1 MFRETDFHCEV
12 LIYGDIIVLL
22 QPQFV
27 VPKDGLCERKVPQ
40 SQISPEFLIK
50 ENFSTVYITPNFFP
64 IILKEKK
71 KRS

>member
-27 VPKDGLCERKVPQ
+27 VPRDGLCEREVFHSLHNP
-40 SQISPEFLIK
+40 
-50 ENFSTVYITPNFFP
+50 
-64 IILKEKK
+64 
-71 KRS
+71 